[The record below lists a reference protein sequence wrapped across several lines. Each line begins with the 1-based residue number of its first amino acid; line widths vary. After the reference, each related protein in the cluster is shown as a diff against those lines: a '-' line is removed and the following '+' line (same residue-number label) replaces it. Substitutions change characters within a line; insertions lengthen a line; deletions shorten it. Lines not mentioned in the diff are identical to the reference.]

1 MPVGFSG
8 TTPGIKDWK
17 YGKGSHSEWRRASG
31 GDQAAGAQCRPEHL
45 RERGRHLGEV
55 HPLSRRRARRN
66 AQGRHS
72 LAQGSAGDHIRR
84 AGRRICVRLFL
95 HGDGFRVQPGDFPD
109 PAQVGWRAIMVDP
122 HVQEA
127 QIENR
132 MADEVEQTGEPQPER
147 NERFKWYILHAYS
160 GFERKV
166 RESIQSRV
174 QAFGLTDRVGRV
186 MIPTEPV
193 TEIVNGKKRTVER
206 VFLPGYVLVEMD
218 LDNNLWHVLK
228 DTPKVTGFLGTGDK
242 PVALSEEEVSSILF
256 RSETAKEKPRLKIKF
271 EKNESVR
278 ITDGPFANF
287 NGVVDEINEDRET
300 MKVMVTIF
308 GRSTPVELEFGK
320 VEKIE

>member
-1 MPVGFSG
+1 MAEELEQNSPIE
-8 TTPGIKDWK
+8 PELND
-17 YGKGSHSEWRRASG
+17 G
-31 GDQAAGAQCRPEHL
+31 GDGVPPVAGA
-45 RERGRHLGEV
+45 
-55 HPLSRRRARRN
+55 
-66 AQGRHS
+66 
-72 LAQGSAGDHIRR
+72 
-84 AGRRICVRLFL
+84 
-95 HGDGFRVQPGDFPD
+95 
-109 PAQVGWRAIMVDP
+109 
-122 HVQEA
+122 EA
-127 QIENR
+127 PVAEK
-132 MADEVEQTGEPQPER
+132 

-166 RESIQSRV
+166 KESIESRV
-174 QAFGLTDRVGRV
+174 QAFGLKDRVGKV
-186 MIPTEPV
+186 TIPMEPV

-206 VFLPGYVLVEMD
+206 VFLPGYVLIEME

-242 PVALSEEEVSSILF
+242 PVALSEEEVSSILY
-256 RSETAKEKPRLKIKF
+256 RSEVAKEKPRLKIKF

-300 MKVMVTIF
+300 LKVMVTIF

>member
-1 MPVGFSG
+1 MQ
-8 TTPGIKDWK
+8 T
-17 YGKGSHSEWRRASG
+17 
-31 GDQAAGAQCRPEHL
+31 
-45 RERGRHLGEV
+45 
-55 HPLSRRRARRN
+55 RN
-66 AQGRHS
+66 
-72 LAQGSAGDHIRR
+72 
-84 AGRRICVRLFL
+84 
-95 HGDGFRVQPGDFPD
+95 
-109 PAQVGWRAIMVDP
+109 
-122 HVQEA
+122 
-127 QIENR
+127 ENM
-132 MADEVEQTGEPQPER
+132 MADELERPVEQLESQPEPTAETQPEPQAEIQAEPLAEAQPQPPAER
-147 NERFKWYILHAYS
+147 NERFRWYILHAYS

-166 RESIQSRV
+166 RESIESRV
-174 QAFGLTDRVGRV
+174 EAFGLKDKVGRV

-206 VFLPGYVLVEMD
+206 VFLPGYVLVEME

-256 RSETAKEKPRLKIKF
+256 RSETSKDKPRLKIKF
-271 EKNESVR
+271 EKNEQVR

-308 GRSTPVELEFGK
+308 GRSTPVELEFSK